1 MNNWLLTGAE
11 RKKIWESYKEHWA
24 KQDPK
29 YVPNVSD
36 YEYIQ
41 DYLLPAQARH
51 ILERLNEECIEPEHY
66 KNVAT
71 PIGWRKRHRCFQC
84 MAEFEKELIGE
95 K

>member
-1 MNNWLLTGAE
+1 MNNWLLTPKQMHEIVLRDASSE
-11 RKKIWESYKEHWA
+11 AIA
-24 KQDPK
+24 K
-29 YVPNVSD
+29 
-36 YEYIQ
+36 
-41 DYLLPAQARH
+41 AQVRH